1 MEYQVPK
8 ITSVPDATRTVSA
21 ALLLHAWS
29 LLPIEALDV
38 RSRKPAKLVDA
49 DVYVCV
55 RAPNATN
62 HVVASRM
69 RMYAVKRASE
79 P

>member
-1 MEYQVPK
+1 MSAAMV
-8 ITSVPDATRTVSA
+8 TLVSA
-21 ALLLHAWS
+21 LFMALLLHAWS

-38 RSRKPAKLVDA
+38 KSRKAAKLVDA
-49 DVYVCV
+49 DVYVCA

-69 RMYAVKRASE
+69 RMYAVKL
-79 P
+79 